1 MTMTPEQLRAYGYR
15 MDRQD
20 RDYIQKLQEIIP
32 VVNGWVL
39 DVGCGE
45 GSIAA
50 ELTTNKNIVGLDI
63 DGARV
68 KKAKSKL
75 KKMDFIVAD
84 VCHMPFK
91 AACLEIVVAIQIIE
105 HVPSDK
111 GFLQEINRI
120 VTNEGFIS
128 ISTPNRYRVSNLP
141 RLLYNRVLGRP
152 SYPYDLGG
160 SLGQY
165 AGIHLRE
172 YTLSE
177 LRYIMNPEF
186 TVILSFE
193 YTLGYG
199 NYCLPMSRPR
209 FLCYMLFAL
218 GKKVVSE
225 N

>member
-75 KKMDFIVAD
+75 RKLDFIVAD
-84 VCHMPFK
+84 VYHMPFK
-91 AACLEIVVAIQIIE
+91 AACLELVVAIQIVE
-105 HVPSDK
+105 HVPSDR

-120 VTNEGFIS
+120 VTNGGFIS

-141 RLLYNRVLGRP
+141 RLLYNRVLGRA

-165 AGIHLRE
+165 ARIHLRE

-177 LRYIMNPEF
+177 LRYIMTPEF

-193 YTLGYG
+193 YILGYG
-199 NYCLPMSRPR
+199 NYCLPMSRPK

-218 GKKVVSE
+218 GKKA
-225 N
+225 